1 MDIQNFCTEFHFTSL
16 YEITFTETE
25 TLIVND
31 FLYNNIYYIK
41 VYRKSSILNGKPY
54 YYILFR
60 DLPNMVK
67 ILAYRLNAVSKCE
80 PAEPNKCYL
89 SRLIYVLY
97 TNKPIPQGH
106 EIHHVNNNSL
116 DNSPSNLECLSR
128 VDHMARHNYKN
139 PFKDQYFTI
148 EDLKPAKRQKAHYK
162 RKETDIIEL
171 IKQGK
176 SNRYIIKALKVHNNT
191 IKKVRATLEKLE
203 NETCETLD
211 VLKNKIV
218 NSRMFQ
224 VIVNFKNLVHKHI
237 KQGVYKPLL
246 HVFNTS

>member
-1 MDIQNFCTEFHFTSL
+1 MNIQNFCTEFRFTSL
-16 YEITFTETE
+16 YEITFTESE
-25 TLIVND
+25 TLIIND
-31 FLYNNIYYIK
+31 FLYNNTYYIK
-41 VYRKSSILNGKPY
+41 VYRKSSNLNGKPY
-54 YYILFR
+54 YYVLFR
-60 DLPNMVK
+60 DLPNMIK
-67 ILAYRLNAVSKCE
+67 ILAYKLNAVSKCE
-80 PAEPNKCYL
+80 PAEPDKCYF

-97 TNKPIPQGH
+97 TNKAIPQGY

-116 DNSPSNLECLSR
+116 DNTPTNLECLSR
-128 VDHMARHNYKN
+128 TDHMARHNYKN

-203 NETCETLD
+203 NETCETLKN
-211 VLKNKIV
+211 VKNKIL
-218 NSRMFQ
+218 NSMAFHA
-224 VIVNFKNLVHKHI
+224 IVSFKKSLQKHI
-237 KQGVYKPLL
+237 KQGMYKPLL
-246 HVFNTS
+246 HVFNSS

>member
-1 MDIQNFCTEFHFTSL
+1 MNKQNYCVEFSFTTL
-16 YEITFTETE
+16 YKISFTESE
-25 TLIVND
+25 TLVIDD
-31 FLYNNIYYIK
+31 FLYNQIYYIK
-41 VYRKSSILNGKPY
+41 VYRKSSVFNGKCY
-54 YYILFR
+54 YYVLFR

-97 TNKPIPQGH
+97 TNKPIPQGY
-106 EIHHVNNNSL
+106 EIHHVNNDSL
-116 DNSPSNLECLSR
+116 DNTPSNLECLSR
-128 VDHMARHNYKN
+128 ADHMARHDYKN
-139 PFKDQYFTI
+139 PFKDKYFTI

-203 NETCETLD
+203 NETCETLGNI
-211 VLKNKIV
+211 KNRIV
-218 NSRMFQ
+218 NSSAFQ
-224 VIVNFKNLVHKHI
+224 GLVKFERLTS
-237 KQGVYKPLL
+237 KYLKKGVYTSIL

>member
-25 TLIVND
+25 TLIIND

-41 VYRKSSILNGKPY
+41 VYRKSSVFNGKCY
-54 YYILFR
+54 YYVLFR

-116 DNSPSNLECLSR
+116 DNTPTNLECLSR
-128 VDHMARHNYKN
+128 EDHMARHNYKN
-139 PFKDQYFTI
+139 PLKDKYFTI
-148 EDLKPAKRQKAHYK
+148 DELKPAKRQKPHYK
-162 RKETDIIEL
+162 AKENKIIEL

-176 SNRYIIKALKVHNNT
+176 SNRHIIKTLKCHNST
-191 IKKVRATLEKLE
+191 IQKVKATLEKLE
-203 NETCETLD
+203 NETCETLKN
-211 VLKNKIV
+211 VKNKIL
-218 NSRMFQ
+218 NSRAFHA
-224 VIVNFKNLVHKHI
+224 IVNFKNLVHKHI